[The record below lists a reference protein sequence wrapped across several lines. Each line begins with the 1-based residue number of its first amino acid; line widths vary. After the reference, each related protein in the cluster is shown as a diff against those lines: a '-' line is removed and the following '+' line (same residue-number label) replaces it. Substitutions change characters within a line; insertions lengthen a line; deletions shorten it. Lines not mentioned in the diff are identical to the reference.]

1 MNKKRKAFTLI
12 EMVIV
17 LFIISLLLL
26 IMVPNMA
33 AQKKNADNKS
43 DAAFRT
49 TLKTQAELYSQNVD
63 VTEDNKITVTL
74 LREKDYLTDAQV
86 KKAKKLNLD
95 QSNDLIADL
104 NKEPNAKSN

>member
-63 VTEDNKITVTL
+63 VTDDKITVTL